1 MEHWWEEGVGMK
13 IIENK
18 DTSQET
24 LKLTDAAF
32 ALLLLWLQ
40 QSNVVY
46 VVKQG
51 FYFPVSG
58 YFWEVG
64 QFLYYMSRFNL
75 VYLSSSQ
82 IVMFLLTLRNV
93 FYVADYIFFK
103 VQIRP
108 EFPLPVNILFSLLIN
123 PYYQSRS

>member
-1 MEHWWEEGVGMK
+1 MEQWWEEGVGMK
-13 IIENK
+13 IIEIK

-40 QSNVVY
+40 QSNVVC

-64 QFLYYMSRFNL
+64 QF
-75 VYLSSSQ
+75 
-82 IVMFLLTLRNV
+82 
-93 FYVADYIFFK
+93 
-103 VQIRP
+103 
-108 EFPLPVNILFSLLIN
+108 
-123 PYYQSRS
+123 